1 MWSLGFKESLDEFGE
16 RTLSPSRFKDD
27 IAIRPHVVGDIRHAD
42 AQSRRLD
49 HGEVV
54 CGITNGDDLGHRN
67 SQHIGKAREPVPLS
81 TPAGMSSR

>member
-54 CGITNGDDLGHRN
+54 CGITNGDDLGIP
-67 SQHIGKAREPVPLS
+67 SISARRVSPVPLS